1 VPAGGRAPPAA
12 PRLKWRVSRRSRRA
26 RRPRARRA
34 ARCECRLRVGGPVA
48 TFSTPPQPQRT
59 LPRRAAAG
67 TRSRCGTT
75 GQTEERD
82 KRTGASKKQRTEPHE
97 ARCSSAPAEAELEGG
112 RCRPSQSLLTH
123 PPRLEVLQGVG
134 RCTVGGGGP
143 RSRGINW
150 WLLYAVVRRADHERR
165 QIRCIYLGRSRAPGG
180 GGGGGWTT
188 TAAQY
193 IVEISRLPTR
203 KVTTHT
209 HTHSVYELR
218 AFGLR
223 LEPFLPRSVW
233 TLSAAEP
240 QRHGG
245 PGLGRSPLCG
255 GVWLVTVNA
264 VACWLVGVEFGAR
277 RRAGRRVAW
286 DLWGRVSSRR
296 AGGGGGRAAVV
307 RESLRARLCGLD
319 GPVGERR
326 VRFSVLKPVLRGYV
340 VVSRLSITRL
350 YTICTRFRDAA
361 PRPPHN
367 PGVRRWRYS
376 DTPPPLTTTTTT

>member
-1 VPAGGRAPPAA
+1 MKPNNLILSYP
-12 PRLKWRVSRRSRRA
+12 
-26 RRPRARRA
+26 
-34 ARCECRLRVGGPVA
+34 
-48 TFSTPPQPQRT
+48 
-59 LPRRAAAG
+59 
-67 TRSRCGTT
+67 
-75 GQTEERD
+75 
-82 KRTGASKKQRTEPHE
+82 
-97 ARCSSAPAEAELEGG
+97 
-112 RCRPSQSLLTH
+112 
-123 PPRLEVLQGVG
+123 
-134 RCTVGGGGP
+134 
-143 RSRGINW
+143 
-150 WLLYAVVRRADHERR
+150 
-165 QIRCIYLGRSRAPGG
+165 
-180 GGGGGWTT
+180 
-188 TAAQY
+188 AQY